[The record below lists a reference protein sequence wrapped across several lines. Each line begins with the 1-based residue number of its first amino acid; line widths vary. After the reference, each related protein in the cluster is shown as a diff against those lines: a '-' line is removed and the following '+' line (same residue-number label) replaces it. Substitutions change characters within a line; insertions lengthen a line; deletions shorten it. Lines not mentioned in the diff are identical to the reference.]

1 MFRATIAVLRCAAII
16 AMVGLWGCATS
27 PPPSATNPCDRVGR
41 FFVVDHGWHT
51 GVVIAT
57 DDLLRQLPA
66 LAEVFAEAPFVDIG
80 WGDEDFY
87 FADEPN
93 VGHTMQAILWPTATV
108 LHVAAV
114 SEDPRVYF
122 ADVDAEVIE
131 FTVPEEDYLG
141 FLAFVVGS
149 FARSPTGEVESLGPG
164 LYGLSRFY
172 RATGSYHA
180 FYTCNTWTAEAA
192 AAGGVPVSSD
202 LALTADTVM
211 DRLREAVA
219 AMPRCV

>member
-1 MFRATIAVLRCAAII
+1 MFRATIAWLWRAAII

-27 PPPSATNPCDRVGR
+27 PSAPPDTEPRDRFRR

-51 GVVIAT
+51 GLVIAM
-57 DDLLRQLPA
+57 DDLMRQVPA
-66 LAEVFAEAPFVDIG
+66 LAEVFADAPFVDIG

-93 VGHTMQAILWPTATV
+93 VGHSLQAILWPTATV

-131 FTVPEEDYLG
+131 VTVSEEDYLG
-141 FLAFVVGS
+141 FLAFVASS

-164 LYGLSRFY
+164 LYGVSRFY

-180 FYTCNTWTAEAA
+180 FYTCNTWTAEAVA
-192 AAGGVPVSSD
+192 ASGVPVSSN

-219 AMPRCV
+219 ATPR